1 MRVLSLTLSALA
13 VSAFAI
19 APANACEWMK
29 SAESTN
35 QTVVEVV
42 PETPDVSIATNDLS
56 EAVLKEVTAEQTA
69 DETPAE

>member
-19 APANACEWMK
+19 APAAACEWMK

-42 PETPDVSIATNDLS
+42 PETTDVSIATNDLS
-56 EAVLKEVTAEQTA
+56 EAVLKEVAAETAA
-69 DETPAE
+69 DDKAAE

>member
-1 MRVLSLTLSALA
+1 MRVLSLSVAALA

-19 APANACEWMK
+19 APASACAWMK

-35 QTVVEVV
+35 QTVVETV

-56 EAVLKEVTAEQTA
+56 EAVLKEVTAEPSA
-69 DETPAE
+69 DEKPAE